1 MKEENLFKAQII
13 LQNLLKEE
21 RRKRDKSQKDL
32 AEATGFTQS
41 TISKYESG
49 ERRLDIIELMAICQ
63 ALGISLSN
71 FGAELEKRIK
81 ESIYNET

>member
-1 MKEENLFKAQII
+1 MEEKNLNKVQII

-21 RRKRDKSQKDL
+21 RRKRGKSQKDI

-49 ERRLDIIELMAICQ
+49 ERRLDIIELMIVCN
-63 ALGISLSN
+63 ALGVSLSG
-71 FGAELEKRIK
+71 FVSEFEKRIR
-81 ESIYNET
+81 EL

>member
-1 MKEENLFKAQII
+1 MEEKILNKVQVI

-21 RRKRDKSQKDL
+21 RRKRARSQKDL

-49 ERRLDIIELMAICQ
+49 ERRLDLIELMIVCE
-63 ALGISLSN
+63 ALNVSLSS
-71 FGAELEKRIK
+71 FILELEKRIRELSK
-81 ESIYNET
+81 